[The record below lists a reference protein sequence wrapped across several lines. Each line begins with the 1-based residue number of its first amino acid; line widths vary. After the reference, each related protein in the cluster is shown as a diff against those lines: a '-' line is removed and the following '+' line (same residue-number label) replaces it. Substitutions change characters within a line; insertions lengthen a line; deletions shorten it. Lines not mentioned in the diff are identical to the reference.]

1 MALVAAMRLGEAA
14 WLGVLRAASGE
25 LFGSP
30 LSVIAASGDDLS
42 DATARRAAPGD
53 GVASM
58 LLRVLT
64 ASQDG
69 PNANASGVGDTGFAI
84 TGLGQ
89 TTGDMGQAERP
100 MLVDQTH
107 ESVVVGERVVVKW
120 AVRAE
125 ATPASTLVAH
135 LAEARFDQMARP
147 WGFVTWDAS
156 ADETVLLASAVQFLE
171 GASDGWSWTVGDAG
185 DYAAGQT
192 GLNNATVPL
201 VSVGELVADLH
212 IAMATSTSVISAPR
226 LEATASD
233 VVSWQDLARQLL
245 AEAVDEVDGA
255 EGERLR
261 DAAPRI
267 EAAVDALRH
276 VRGTPIIPV
285 HGDLHVG
292 QILRW
297 RDGYAVGDFDGNPVL
312 PVSARLAPQPA
323 ARDVAGMLQSLDHV
337 GRVVNRRVDG
347 ASPSRTEQWIEAAQS
362 TFLDAYLSRLSQR
375 GHAELF
381 DQRLVVPFR
390 FEQECREY
398 LYAVRHLPRW
408 RYVPDQALT
417 ALLSTVD

>member
-1 MALVAAMRLGEAA
+1 
-14 WLGVLRAASGE
+14 
-25 LFGSP
+25 
-30 LSVIAASGDDLS
+30 
-42 DATARRAAPGD
+42 
-53 GVASM
+53 
-58 LLRVLT
+58 
-64 ASQDG
+64 
-69 PNANASGVGDTGFAI
+69 
-84 TGLGQ
+84 
-89 TTGDMGQAERP
+89 
-100 MLVDQTH
+100 
-107 ESVVVGERVVVKW
+107 
-120 AVRAE
+120 
-125 ATPASTLVAH
+125 
-135 LAEARFDQMARP
+135 
-147 WGFVTWDAS
+147 
-156 ADETVLLASAVQFLE
+156 
-171 GASDGWSWTVGDAG
+171 
-185 DYAAGQT
+185 
-192 GLNNATVPL
+192 
-201 VSVGELVADLH
+201 
-212 IAMATSTSVISAPR
+212 
-226 LEATASD
+226 EATASD

-245 AEAVDEVDGA
+245 AEAVHEVDGA

-347 ASPSRTEQWIEAAQS
+347 ANPSRTEQWIEAAQS